1 MIYIKLYVAILAFC
15 QLCMFSSILPFGTLV
30 RSDAVEK
37 ELPQTRFEKM
47 MRKHLLL
54 NR

>member
-1 MIYIKLYVAILAFC
+1 MDSASLLNSVSFTDA
-15 QLCMFSSILPFGTLV
+15 LCALV

-37 ELPQTRFEKM
+37 ELPQARFEKM

>member
-1 MIYIKLYVAILAFC
+1 MTGNDVPNSEPEII
-15 QLCMFSSILPFGTLV
+15 GTLV

-37 ELPQTRFEKM
+37 ELPQIRFEKM

>member
-1 MIYIKLYVAILAFC
+1 ML
-15 QLCMFSSILPFGTLV
+15 SGTLV

-37 ELPQTRFEKM
+37 ELPQARFEKM